1 MDIQQFEEM
10 IIDYLDG
17 SLSGAEKKYFEEALN
32 SSDEYRGIFEQYTS
46 IRTVT
51 GSENDLEPPAEVIE
65 RISEQV
71 KKSIKK
77 EKKSVFERWF
87 KFPILAPVFA
97 VAIIAMLWI
106 SAGEDYLKNKNII
119 PVAENST
126 SPELRSDYKVSAG
139 KLNQKEAVI
148 QEEIM
153 PGTEV
158 DKIESGRRNKAK
170 PQAAF
175 KKPSYSAVPKNDS
188 RKIHASLKPAATGS
202 MDDLARSPIEQESEI
217 ISKDTDKGIKSDDLV
232 TEKSKDFADVSAVV
246 QDSRQKDE
254 SNYESEKPA
263 SDKNEFKSDVAKS
276 GENAPKSLPRTS
288 TVKSTISPSKRVEI
302 TNGYRNELNEIV
314 TMQYKG
320 DCQESLERSQK
331 LLDADPE
338 PSISIKTDLYL
349 TQGECFMELKEY
361 DKALEVYE
369 KAKELTPHK
378 SHLFNTK
385 IKEVYIRQQK

>member
-32 SSDEYRGIFEQYTS
+32 SSDEYRGIFEQYKS

-87 KFPILAPVFA
+87 KFPILAPAFA

-119 PVAENST
+119 PVAENSA
-126 SPELRSDYKVSAG
+126 SPELRSDYKASAG
-139 KLNQKEAVI
+139 KLNQKEAVM

-158 DKIESGRRNKAK
+158 EKIESGRRNKAK
-170 PQAAF
+170 TQDEF
-175 KKPSYSAVPKNDS
+175 RKPSYSAVTENDS
-188 RKIHASLKPAATGS
+188 GKGNASLKPAATGP
-202 MDDLARSPIEQESEI
+202 MDNLANAPIEQGSEI
-217 ISKDTDKGIKSDDLV
+217 ISNDTEKGIKSDDSV
-232 TEKSKDFADVSAVV
+232 TKKSEDFADVSAVG
-246 QDSRQKDE
+246 QDNRQKDE

-263 SDKNEFKSDVAKS
+263 SGKKEFKSEIAKS
-276 GENAPKSLPRTS
+276 GENSQKSLSRTS
-288 TVKSTISPSKRVEI
+288 TVKSTISPSERVEI
-302 TNGYRNELNEIV
+302 TSGYRDELSEIV

-349 TQGECFMELKEY
+349 TQGECFMELEEY

-378 SHLFNTK
+378 SHLFNAK
-385 IKEVYIRQQK
+385 IKEVYIRQKK

>member
-17 SLSGAEKKYFEEALN
+17 NLSGAEKKYFEEALN
-32 SSDEYRGIFEQYTS
+32 SSDEYREIFEQYKS

-97 VAIIAMLWI
+97 VAIIATLWI

-119 PVAENST
+119 PVTENSA
-126 SPELRSDYKVSAG
+126 SPELMSDYKASAG
-139 KLNQKEAVI
+139 KLNQKEAVM

-158 DKIESGRRNKAK
+158 DKIESGRKNKAK
-170 PQAAF
+170 TQDEF
-175 KKPSYSAVPKNDS
+175 RKPSYSAVTENDS
-188 RKIHASLKPAATGS
+188 GKGNVSLKPAATDP
-202 MDDLARSPIEQESEI
+202 MDNLANAPIEQGSEI
-217 ISKDTDKGIKSDDLV
+217 ISNDTDKGIKSDDSV
-232 TEKSKDFADVSAVV
+232 TEKSEDFADVSAVGR
-246 QDSRQKDE
+246 DSRQKDE

-263 SDKNEFKSDVAKS
+263 SDNKEFKSEVAKS
-276 GENAPKSLPRTS
+276 GENSPKALSRTS

-302 TNGYRNELNEIV
+302 TNGYRDELNEIV

-320 DCQESLERSQK
+320 DCGESLKRSQK
-331 LLDADPE
+331 LLEAEAE

-349 TQGECFMELKEY
+349 TQGECFMELEQY

-378 SHLFNTK
+378 SHLFNGK